1 MRESP
6 RLAPVQSNG
15 FSTGAIWLKAA
26 NHPVTLRYF
35 HGARQRYLAW
45 SLIFFFLAQ
54 GSLSE
59 EPSSLSP
66 LVSIICLR
74 YPLMPLLQ
82 LPSHRACLFLPLAPF
97 SLPLILSLSHTLA
110 CIASLRFLPTH
121 PFAHGIFDAQRH
133 WPHTTNWLWCQP
145 YNYYYLI

>member
-45 SLIFFFLAQ
+45 SLIFFSSPRAVLAKNPVL
-54 GSLSE
+54 SLPWS
-59 EPSSLSP
+59 
-66 LVSIICLR
+66 
-74 YPLMPLLQ
+74 Q
-82 LPSHRACLFLPLAPF
+82 LFAYATHLCHFFSFLPTAHVF
-97 SLPLILSLSHTLA
+97 SFLLHLSLSLSFSHSLTLLH
-110 CIASLRFLPTH
+110 ASPPCASCPPILLRTAFSTLNAT
-121 PFAHGIFDAQRH
+121 GLIQRIGSGASRIII
-133 WPHTTNWLWCQP
+133 T
-145 YNYYYLI
+145 I